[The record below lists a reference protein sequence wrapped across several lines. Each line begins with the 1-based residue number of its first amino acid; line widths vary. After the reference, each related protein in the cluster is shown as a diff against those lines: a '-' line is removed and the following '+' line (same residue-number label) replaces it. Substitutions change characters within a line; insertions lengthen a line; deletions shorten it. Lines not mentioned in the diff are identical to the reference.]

1 MAMATDGTHDGSKE
15 AGSAHK
21 YGDTDGWLT
30 RTSKLSKV
38 IFFLIHLSSLLV
50 LVVGAPTE
58 ALILCAVTYSIRVF
72 GITGVYHRYFAHKTY
87 KTSRI
92 FQFVLAFIGTAAT
105 QKGPL
110 WWAATHRRHHRY
122 SDLPGDVHSPKD
134 GFWYSHVGWIFDGR
148 WGGTALDLIP
158 DFAKYP
164 EIRWLNNQHWLPPLS
179 LAALCYAIGGFAGLV
194 WGFSIS
200 TTILWHSTFSVNSL
214 CHIWGTRRYG
224 TTDTS
229 RNNWLVA
236 LLTFGEGWHNN
247 HHHYMSSARMGF
259 RWWEYDVTYYILRL
273 LAMLGLVWDL
283 REPSEGVMSR
293 NLLGKSQNS
302 SS

>member
-1 MAMATDGTHDGSKE
+1 MAMATDESREETTPIHDYGE
-15 AGSAHK
+15 A
-21 YGDTDGWLT
+21 DGWLT
-30 RTSKLSKV
+30 RTSKVSKV
-38 IFFLIHLSSLLV
+38 IFLLIHLSSLLV
-50 LVVGAPTE
+50 LLVGAPAQ
-58 ALILCAVTYSIRVF
+58 ALILCAATYALRVF

-87 KTSRI
+87 KTSRA
-92 FQFVLAFIGTAAT
+92 FQFVLAFIATAAT

-134 GFWYSHVGWIFDGR
+134 GFWYSHIGWIFDGR
-148 WGGTALDLIP
+148 WKGTALDLIP

-164 EIRWLNNQHWLPPLS
+164 EIRWLNNQHWVPPLS
-179 LAALCYAIGGFAGLV
+179 LAVLCYSIGGLAGLV

-200 TTILWHSTFSVNSL
+200 TTLLWHSTFSVNSL
-214 CHIWGTRRYG
+214 CHIWGARRYG

-236 LLTFGEGWHNN
+236 ILTFGEGWHNN

-259 RWWEYDVTYYILRL
+259 KWWEYDVTYYILRL
-273 LAMLGLVWDL
+273 LGALGLVWDL
-283 REPSEGVMSR
+283 REPSEGVIHR
-293 NLLGKSQNS
+293 NLLEKTESPS
-302 SS
+302 SSNA

>member
-1 MAMATDGTHDGSKE
+1 MAMATGESREETTPIHDYGE
-15 AGSAHK
+15 A
-21 YGDTDGWLT
+21 DGWLT
-30 RTSKLSKV
+30 RTSKVSKI

-50 LVVGAPTE
+50 LLVGAPAE
-58 ALILCAVTYSIRVF
+58 ALILCAATYAIRVF

-87 KTSRI
+87 KTSRT
-92 FQFVLAFIGTAAT
+92 FQFILAFIATAAT

-134 GFWYSHVGWIFDGR
+134 GFWYSHIGWIFDGR
-148 WGGTALDLIP
+148 WKGTALDLIP

-164 EIRWLNNQHWLPPLS
+164 EIRWLNNQHWVPPLS
-179 LAALCYAIGGFAGLV
+179 LAVLCYAIGGLAGLV
-194 WGFSIS
+194 WGFSVS
-200 TTILWHSTFSVNSL
+200 TTLLWHSTFSVNSL
-214 CHIWGTRRYG
+214 CHIWGSRRYG

-236 LLTFGEGWHNN
+236 ILTFGEGWHNN

-259 RWWEYDVTYYILRL
+259 KWWEYDITYYILRIL
-273 LAMLGLVWDL
+273 GALGLVWDL
-283 REPSEGVMSR
+283 REPSEGVMRR
-293 NLLGKSQNS
+293 NLLEKTESPS
-302 SS
+302 SSNA